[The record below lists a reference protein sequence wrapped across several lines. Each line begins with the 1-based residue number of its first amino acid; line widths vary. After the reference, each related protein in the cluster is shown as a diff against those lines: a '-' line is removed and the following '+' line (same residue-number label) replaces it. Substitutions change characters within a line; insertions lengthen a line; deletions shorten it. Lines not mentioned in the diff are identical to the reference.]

1 MHFVTTAS
9 VLLFLVLEWD
19 NTHLALV
26 LLCVRTHH
34 LKTAFIT
41 ELHFRCF
48 TSPWFLEWGHTH
60 LVWVLL
66 CVKTYHLMACFILS
80 SRLSLCTATNMRAT
94 ARPLSALAV
103 TSMRSVHRC
112 PSSCIS
118 TGWMLIQGAFISKEH
133 NDPHSPNERIEDDR

>member
-9 VLLFLVLEWD
+9 VLPFLVLEWD
-19 NTHLALV
+19 DTHLALV
-26 LLCVRTHH
+26 LLCIRTHH

-48 TSPWFLEWGHTH
+48 KSRWFLEWGRTH
-60 LVWVLL
+60 FVRVLL

-80 SRLSLCTATNMRAT
+80 SRLSLCTATSMRAI
-94 ARPLSALAV
+94 AGPLSSLAV

-112 PSSCIS
+112 PSLCMSIV
-118 TGWMLIQGAFISKEH
+118 WMLVQGAFISQQH
-133 NDPHSPNERIEDDR
+133 NDPHSPNERMGEDR